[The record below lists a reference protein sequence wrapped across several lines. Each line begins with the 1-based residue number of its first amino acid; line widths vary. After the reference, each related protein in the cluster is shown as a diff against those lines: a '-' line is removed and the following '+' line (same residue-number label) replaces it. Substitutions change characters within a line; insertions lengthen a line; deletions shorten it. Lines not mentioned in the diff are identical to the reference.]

1 MRTATADTR
10 KRLRAA
16 DEVSPQSDPGQQ
28 CNPVTNRP
36 HRGGRRRLSI
46 TYDDFVG
53 EPTETMRILAHMKN
67 DAHSWRTLAEGV
79 NHHMTDGKVSHTL
92 VRRVALGHCKSP
104 RIDYALGIRQAPP
117 PVEVTPCPDCGKVH
131 KQIKA
136 CRSSRKRGKRR
147 FAFSL
152 TDEEFSRAHA
162 VIDSH
167 PGGRVAWLLEHLQE

>member
-1 MRTATADTR
+1 MT
-10 KRLRAA
+10 
-16 DEVSPQSDPGQQ
+16 Q
-28 CNPVTNRP
+28 CNRGTKLSKV
-36 HRGGRRRLSI
+36 GGRRREWVFF
-46 TYDDFVG
+46 DD
-53 EPTETMRILAHMKN
+53 PDNPPNETMLILAAMKN
-67 DAHSWRTLAEGV
+67 EGHSWRSLAVEINERIYG
-79 NHHMTDGKVSHTL
+79 NKISHNL